1 MAMAMALQNLSISLT
16 PYAHDSQASSSLSHA
31 IPTACSRFSPSQKFT
46 SRLSLPCSS
55 RMSSLTLTRCLCVTR
70 FSQTCK
76 NSSSGQYSPASESMG
91 LNPNSQCKAVETKD
105 LSRRAVILS
114 LIGAPCL
121 LSAPISHAFE
131 MPTLKDEFDDEEDS
145 LVKLFSVLLFWFSS
159 LILNIL
165 LCP

>member
-1 MAMAMALQNLSISLT
+1 MYLVAMAMAMALQNLSFSLT
-16 PYAHDSQASSSLSHA
+16 LCLHDSQASSSLSHA
-31 IPTACSRFSPSQKFT
+31 VPTACSRFSPSQKFT

-55 RMSSLTLTRCLCVTR
+55 RMSSLSLTRRLCVTR
-70 FSQTCK
+70 FGQTCK
-76 NSSSGQYSPASESMG
+76 NSSSEQYSPAPESIV
-91 LNPNSQCKAVETKD
+91 LNPNSRCKAAETKD

-145 LVKLFSVLLFWFSS
+145 LVKLFSV
-159 LILNIL
+159 I
-165 LCP
+165 